1 VKVTLAVAQILEQ
14 LAAQLREKGL
24 AVLGDRL
31 AHVARQPNPLT
42 PMITTNV
49 AALMTQQD
57 LAAYL
62 GCNVRTLRRWG
73 HEGRIPHPISIGR
86 VQRWRRADVDRWL
99 EDGRG

>member
-1 VKVTLAVAQILEQ
+1 VRVQVARFLEET
-14 LAAQLREKGL
+14 AARVREKGL
-24 AVLGDRL
+24 EVLGDRL